1 MNEDGSYQ
9 EEGQKNTKGYIWGMV
24 WFMFEF
30 VFPFVF
36 KSIFPKVS
44 QHQSGIYIL
53 DIASQ
58 AKTKLVCAVLSLPV
72 PSKSSNPGA
81 EQGSGLMSRSIPDYI
96 ERRTLQK
103 LLLVGF
109 SGSGT
114 STIFKQVLQNGEML
128 FPTQYCNYFY
138 VGTYVSN

>member
-1 MNEDGSYQ
+1 MNDDGSYQ
-9 EEGQKNTKGYIWGMV
+9 EEGQRNTKGYIWGMV

-30 VFPFVF
+30 VSPFVF
-36 KSIFPKVS
+36 KSIIPKVS

-81 EQGSGLMSRSIPDYI
+81 EQGSGLMSRSVPDYI

-103 LLLVGF
+103 LLLVGC

-138 VGTYVSN
+138 VATYVSN